1 MMFRTRRVLKK
12 IERKSPYGEKR
23 PPARG
28 YERFERISGIQGY
41 GVIKVSRLNGTE
53 YWLNPHMIETIE
65 RTPDT
70 TITLVTGKKLVVREK
85 PDTVLEEII
94 QYRKNLGTL
103 GNEQ

>member
-1 MMFRTRRVLKK
+1 MLFRTLRVLKK
-12 IERKSPYGEKR
+12 KERRSPSGGKH

-65 RTPDT
+65 KTPDT
-70 TITLVTGKKLVVREK
+70 TVTLVTGKKLVVREK
-85 PDTVLEEII
+85 PETVIQSII
-94 QYRKNLGTL
+94 QYRQALGVL
-103 GNEQ
+103 GNER